1 MPKNDVDYS
10 KTIIYKIACNDP
22 KVKEVYI
29 GHTTSFIKRKYQH
42 KKCCKNLNNTIKIYE
57 TIRATG
63 GWDNWTMSEI
73 ATYNCNNAE
82 EARIKEQEHYEEE
95 MSLLNSVKPYSD
107 ECNKNIYNCKTCFF
121 KTHCKRD
128 FERHL
133 ATDKHKRITKET
145 KMDDVLNNG
154 NFVCKCGNNYKYRQG
169 LWKHKKLCFVLKNQE
184 KSQSIL
190 SQDDAMDD
198 ATDEEKFKILTNLVI
213 DVVKQN
219 QDVVKQN
226 QDLTNK
232 IIDICTNPNTNNTNN
247 NNTNNISNSN
257 IHSNNKTFNLQ
268 FFLNDTCK
276 NAMNMSDFV
285 NQIQISIR
293 DLEETGEL
301 GYTEGISKIIIKN
314 LNEIYYKDRP
324 IHCSDSKRETLYIKE
339 DNMWIKED
347 QSNGNI
353 SKAIKQIAHKNI
365 KKIPEWVKMNPNC
378 YDSESTQNDK
388 YLQIVSNSMS
398 GGTETEQK
406 TNINKIISKI
416 AKEVTIDKYNI
427 TI

>member
-1 MPKNDVDYS
+1 MS
-10 KTIIYKIACNDP
+10 
-22 KVKEVYI
+22 
-29 GHTTSFIKRKYQH
+29 
-42 KKCCKNLNNTIKIYE
+42 CKNLNNKRKIYE
-57 TIRATG
+57 SIRAHG

-73 ATYNCNNAE
+73 ATYKCNNLE
-82 EARIKEQEHYEEE
+82 EARIVEQEHYESEIK
-95 MSLLNSVKPYSD
+95 LLNSYKPYSD
-107 ECNKNIYNCKTCFF
+107 KCNKVVYDCKTCYY
-121 KTHCKRD
+121 KTQCRRD
-128 FERHL
+128 FDRHL
-133 ATDKHKRITKET
+133 ATEKHNRITKEKKT
-145 KMDDVLNNG
+145 DDAIKNKNY
-154 NFVCKCGNNYKYRQG
+154 VCGCGNVYKFRQG
-169 LWKHKKLCFVLKNQE
+169 LWKHKKICFGLNPQE
-184 KSQSIL
+184 TSQSIL
-190 SQDDAMDD
+190 GQDDA
-198 ATDEEKFKILTNLVI
+198 EEKLKTLTNLVI
-213 DVVKQN
+213 EVVKQN
-219 QDVVKQN
+219 QDVIKQN

-232 IIDICTNPNTNNTNN
+232 IIDICSKPNT

-339 DNMWIKED
+339 DNIWIKED
-347 QSNGNI
+347 QNNGNI
-353 SKAIKQIAHKNI
+353 TKAIKQIAHKNI

>member
-1 MPKNDVDYS
+1 MNGFLPPK
-10 KTIIYKIACNDP
+10 KTIQPHI
-22 KVKEVYI
+22 
-29 GHTTSFIKRKYQH
+29 
-42 KKCCKNLNNTIKIYE
+42 
-57 TIRATG
+57 
-63 GWDNWTMSEI
+63 
-73 ATYNCNNAE
+73 CNNC
-82 EARIKEQEHYEEE
+82 H
-95 MSLLNSVKPYSD
+95 
-107 ECNKNIYNCKTCFF
+107 F
-121 KTHCKRD
+121 KTSCFRD

-133 ATDKHKRITKET
+133 ATDKHKRISEET
-145 KMDDVLNNG
+145 KMNDEKNQNKTHNNY
-154 NFVCKCGNNYKYRQG
+154 VCECGNIYKYRQG
-169 LWKHKKLCFVLKNQE
+169 LWKHQKTCNSQKNMVNNH
-184 KSQSIL
+184 SIT
-190 SQDDAMDD
+190 QNE
-198 ATDEEKFKILTNLVI
+198 TDEEKFKILTNLVI

-301 GYTEGISKIIIKN
+301 GYAEGISKIIIKN

-339 DNMWIKED
+339 DNIWIKED
-347 QSNGNI
+347 QNNGNI

-365 KKIPEWVKMNPNC
+365 KKIPEWVKMNPDC

>member
-1 MPKNDVDYS
+1 
-10 KTIIYKIACNDP
+10 
-22 KVKEVYI
+22 
-29 GHTTSFIKRKYQH
+29 
-42 KKCCKNLNNTIKIYE
+42 
-57 TIRATG
+57 
-63 GWDNWTMSEI
+63 
-73 ATYNCNNAE
+73 
-82 EARIKEQEHYEEE
+82 
-95 MSLLNSVKPYSD
+95 
-107 ECNKNIYNCKTCFF
+107 
-121 KTHCKRD
+121 
-128 FERHL
+128 
-133 ATDKHKRITKET
+133 
-145 KMDDVLNNG
+145 MDDVLNNG

-169 LWKHKKLCFVLKNQE
+169 LWKHKKICFVLKNQE

-190 SQDDAMDD
+190 SQDDATDD

-226 QDLTNK
+226 QDVVKQNQDLTNK
-232 IIDICTNPNTNNTNN
+232 IIDICTKPNT

-257 IHSNNKTFNLQ
+257 IHSNNNTFNLQ

-301 GYTEGISKIIIKN
+301 GYAEGISKIIIKN

-365 KKIPEWVKMNPNC
+365 KKIPEWVKMNPDC

>member
-1 MPKNDVDYS
+1 MNGFLPSKNPR
-10 KTIIYKIACNDP
+10 ILHACKFCYYN
-22 KVKEVYI
+22 
-29 GHTTSFIKRKYQH
+29 TS
-42 KKCCKNLNNTIKIYE
+42 CL
-57 TIRATG
+57 
-63 GWDNWTMSEI
+63 
-73 ATYNCNNAE
+73 
-82 EARIKEQEHYEEE
+82 
-95 MSLLNSVKPYSD
+95 
-107 ECNKNIYNCKTCFF
+107 
-121 KTHCKRD
+121 RD

-145 KMDDVLNNG
+145 TKDDAKIHNNY
-154 NFVCKCGNNYKYRQG
+154 VCECGNSYKYRQG
-169 LWKHKKLCFVLKNQE
+169 LWKHQKICVSQKNISKIHNINE
-184 KSQSIL
+184 NKT
-190 SQDDAMDD
+190 DD
-198 ATDEEKFKILTNLVI
+198 EKFKTLTNLVI

-219 QDVVKQN
+219 QD
-226 QDLTNK
+226 LTNK
-232 IIDICTNPNTNNTNN
+232 IFDICSKPNT

-301 GYTEGISKIIIKN
+301 GYAEGISKIIIKN
-314 LNEIYYKDRP
+314 LNDIYYKDRP
-324 IHCSDSKRETLYIKE
+324 IHCSDPKRETLYIKE

-347 QSNGNI
+347 QNNGNI

-378 YDSESTQNDK
+378 YDSESKQNDK

-406 TNINKIISKI
+406 TNINKIITKI
-416 AKEVTIDKYNI
+416 AKEVTIDKYKN